1 MFLHSRGNRVA
12 FSIMVEIKR
21 NITPPALL
29 ACGLGPACP
38 AAYELTDG
46 SLLVIGKKVAVAEL
60 PSDVLSRIA
69 ENEVAIIIP
78 SALLKPQ

>member
-1 MFLHSRGNRVA
+1 MLLFRVKWLVFA
-12 FSIMVEIKR
+12 FMVEIKR

-46 SLLVIGKKVAVAEL
+46 SLLVIGKKVAADEL
-60 PSDVLSRIA
+60 PGDVRSRIA
-69 ENEVAIIIP
+69 DNEIAIVIP
-78 SALLKPQ
+78 SELLKPQ